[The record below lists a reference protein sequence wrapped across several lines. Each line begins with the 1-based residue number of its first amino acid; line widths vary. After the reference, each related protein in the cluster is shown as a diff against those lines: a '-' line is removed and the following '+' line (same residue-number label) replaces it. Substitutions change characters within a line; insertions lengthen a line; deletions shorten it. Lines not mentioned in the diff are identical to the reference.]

1 MTEIYKH
8 SYKYI
13 NNLSISLFEECICDK
28 NKGKALAMFIY
39 LKRKYP
45 ASVIKNFSIEKIRKE
60 VNSSHR
66 VVARWFN
73 ILNTLGLCERN
84 GNIMYLKSIKSQ
96 RLNHKL
102 TKFDFSSINSIL
114 NCLRCLYISHVQSQK
129 DYYDKEKKAILD
141 LRNNTHKFISK
152 KEYKRIK
159 KLEFSN
165 SCGRIMNFED
175 KGISYKYIAEQLNI
189 SNTTITQ
196 IINYGTEHQ
205 FFICTRNKETIYVG
219 TKGDN
224 LDAFIE
230 VNECNYS
237 YGKLIKTHNSIT
249 WNKPNTY
256 KNTYNDNI
264 VTEIKSIN
272 NNNSTTINDIKCNT
286 NSNNIINNNSNDD
299 RYNFIP
305 DNYIKDDIT
314 ISSNNS
320 NNITYNNITIR
331 NRYNNAYINPYE

>member
-1 MTEIYKH
+1 MAEIYKH
-8 SYKYI
+8 SYQYI

-28 NKGKALAMFIY
+28 NKGKALAMFIF

-102 TKFDFSSINSIL
+102 TKFDFSNVNSIL
-114 NCLRCLYISHVQSQK
+114 NSLRCLYISHVQSQK
-129 DYYDKEKKAILD
+129 DYYDKEKKAMLD

-196 IINYGTEHQ
+196 LINYGTEHQ
-205 FFICTRNKETIYVG
+205 FFICTRNKEIIYVG

-237 YGKLIKTHNSIT
+237 YGKLIKTHNSVT

-264 VTEIKSIN
+264 VTEIKQLN
-272 NNNSTTINDIKCNT
+272 NNNSTTINDIKYNA

-299 RYNFIP
+299 RYNCIP

-314 ISSNNS
+314 ISSTNS
-320 NNITYNNITIR
+320 NIIKYNNITIR
-331 NRYNNAYINPYE
+331 NTHYNTYINPYE

>member
-1 MTEIYKH
+1 
-8 SYKYI
+8 
-13 NNLSISLFEECICDK
+13 
-28 NKGKALAMFIY
+28 
-39 LKRKYP
+39 
-45 ASVIKNFSIEKIRKE
+45 
-60 VNSSHR
+60 
-66 VVARWFN
+66 
-73 ILNTLGLCERN
+73 
-84 GNIMYLKSIKSQ
+84 
-96 RLNHKL
+96 
-102 TKFDFSSINSIL
+102 
-114 NCLRCLYISHVQSQK
+114 
-129 DYYDKEKKAILD
+129 
-141 LRNNTHKFISK
+141 
-152 KEYKRIK
+152 
-159 KLEFSN
+159 
-165 SCGRIMNFED
+165 MNFED

-237 YGKLIKTHNSIT
+237 YGKLIKTHNSVT

-264 VTEIKSIN
+264 VTEIKQLN
-272 NNNSTTINDIKCNT
+272 NNNSTTINDIKCNI
-286 NSNNIINNNSNDD
+286 NSNTINNSNDD
-299 RYNFIP
+299 RYNCIP

-314 ISSNNS
+314 ISSTNS
-320 NNITYNNITIR
+320 NIIKYNYITIR